1 MLRRAAAA
9 TARGIR
15 HASTPPQHA
24 DAVVVGAGLV
34 GVCTAA
40 RLAAAGLDTLCV
52 TRHPPCSYTSAVS
65 TECYRDFWP
74 SREMASLM
82 SRSIDLME
90 ATAQGG
96 IGLTRRGYAYC
107 ARQPETLAKAVAEC
121 ESLGNV
127 RHHATL
133 AAYEPAPSGALNLDA
148 VDALPTGFDVLHGDA
163 ARQAFPALAEDVVG
177 VVHARRAGW
186 VDSGRYA
193 AELVR
198 RAKAAGVTFV
208 AGRVDGVE
216 CEGGRVAG
224 ALVDGRRVATSTVV
238 NCAGPYLKHIHGMVA
253 APELPVANEVHAKC
267 IFRDALGAVPRDAP
281 MLISLDSTR
290 ILEDD
295 GLEDVFGADVAAKL
309 TGVAPAGVHLRPWG
323 DDHLLLLWDYWHAD
337 HAVNEPPV
345 DVPSFDA
352 DLYPEVCLRG
362 LAGFIPGLRA
372 YVEGES
378 ERPLIDGGYYTQTP
392 ENRPLIGPG
401 GVPGYYVNGAFAG
414 FGLMAAEAAGELCCA
429 HVLGGTLPSYASAFA
444 PARYADP
451 AYPLEELVA
460 RGGGSI

>member
-9 TARGIR
+9 TARLGRR
-15 HASTPPQHA
+15 HASTPPQRA

-40 RLAAAGLDTLCV
+40 RLADAGLDTLCV

-74 SREMASLM
+74 SREMADLM
-82 SRSIDLME
+82 ARSIDLME

-193 AELVR
+193 AEIVR

-224 ALVDGRRVATSTVV
+224 ALVDGRRVATSTLV
-238 NCAGPYLKHIHGMVA
+238 NCAGPHLTHIHGMVA
-253 APELPVANEVHAKC
+253 APELPVANEIHAKC
-267 IFRDALGAVPRDAP
+267 IFRDTLGAVPRDAP
-281 MLISLDSTR
+281 MLISLDATR
-290 ILEDD
+290 IMDDD

-309 TGVAPAGVHLRPWG
+309 TGVAPAVRVRRP
-323 DDHLLLLWDYWHAD
+323 
-337 HAVNEPPV
+337 
-345 DVPSFDA
+345 SS
-352 DLYPEVCLRG
+352 G
-362 LAGFIPGLRA
+362 L
-372 YVEGES
+372 
-378 ERPLIDGGYYTQTP
+378 Q
-392 ENRPLIGPG
+392 LIGGIRTSRPPRRRRRRASTSAPG
-401 GVPGYYVNGAFAG
+401 ATTTFS
-414 FGLMAAEAAGELCCA
+414 CC
-429 HVLGGTLPSYASAFA
+429 GTTGTPIVTSRSRPPTCRPSTAT
-444 PARYADP
+444 
-451 AYPLEELVA
+451 
-460 RGGGSI
+460 SILRFV

>member
-1 MLRRAAAA
+1 MLRRAAPAA
-9 TARGIR
+9 ARIGRR

-40 RLAAAGLDTLCV
+40 RLADAGLRVLCV

-74 SREMASLM
+74 STEMAALM

-133 AAYEPAPSGALNLDA
+133 AAYDPAPAGVLDA
-148 VDALPTGFDVLHGDA
+148 VDALPAGFDVLHGTA
-163 ARQAFPALAEDVVG
+163 AREAFPALADDIVG

-193 AELVR
+193 AELVA

-216 CEGGRVAG
+216 LCG
-224 ALVDGRRVATSTVV
+224 
-238 NCAGPYLKHIHGMVA
+238 N
-253 APELPVANEVHAKC
+253 
-267 IFRDALGAVPRDAP
+267 
-281 MLISLDSTR
+281 
-290 ILEDD
+290 
-295 GLEDVFGADVAAKL
+295 
-309 TGVAPAGVHLRPWG
+309 
-323 DDHLLLLWDYWHAD
+323 
-337 HAVNEPPV
+337 HAV
-345 DVPSFDA
+345 S
-352 DLYPEVCLRG
+352 
-362 LAGFIPGLRA
+362 
-372 YVEGES
+372 
-378 ERPLIDGGYYTQTP
+378 
-392 ENRPLIGPG
+392 
-401 GVPGYYVNGAFAG
+401 
-414 FGLMAAEAAGELCCA
+414 
-429 HVLGGTLPSYASAFA
+429 
-444 PARYADP
+444 
-451 AYPLEELVA
+451 
-460 RGGGSI
+460 